1 MRIIDLSIPIHQEM
15 LQIGKKL
22 YPGGPAPFVMEPVMT
37 HEKDGFLSTKVTMYT
52 HVGTHIDAPI
62 HFVNEGRTID
72 QLSLEMLVGRAVT
85 LDLRDKGENEP
96 LDREDLQAA
105 EAALPPGIAI
115 EAGRPVLLCTG
126 WLDKTWGS
134 FDFWEKSPYLTE
146 RGAQWLVSKNVSAA
160 GYDFFQEA
168 EWYAHSKE
176 TIPPSAFKIHRL
188 LLSAGVLNI
197 EYLTNL
203 REIVGMS
210 VFLVA
215 SPIKIL
221 RGDGAPARVIAIVDF

>member
-1 MRIIDLSIPIHQEM
+1 MTFLCDPFHQVKGKLNFSEEM
-15 LQIGKKL
+15 
-22 YPGGPAPFVMEPVMT
+22 F
-37 HEKDGFLSTKVTMYT
+37 STNK
-52 HVGTHIDAPI
+52 PRSI
-62 HFVNEGRTID
+62 HFVRNGGTID
-72 QLSLEMLVGRAVT
+72 QLPLERLVGRAVT

-96 LDREDLQAA
+96 LDLEDLQAA
-105 EAALPPGIAI
+105 EAALPPGVTLQP
-115 EAGRPVLLCTG
+115 GRPVLLCTG

-146 RGAQWLVSKNVSAA
+146 RGARWLVSKNVSAA

-168 EWYAHSKE
+168 EWYAHSRE
-176 TIPPSAFKIHRL
+176 TIPPSAFRIHRL

-203 REIVGMS
+203 AEIVGMT

-215 SPIKIL
+215 SPIKI
-221 RGDGAPARVIAIVDF
+221 RGGDGAPARVIAILDL